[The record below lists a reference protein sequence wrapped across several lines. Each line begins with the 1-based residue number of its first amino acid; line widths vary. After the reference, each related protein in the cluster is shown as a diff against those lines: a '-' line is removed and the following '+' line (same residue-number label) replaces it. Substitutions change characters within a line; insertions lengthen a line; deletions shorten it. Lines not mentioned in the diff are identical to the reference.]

1 MPTQPVSYVPNSY
14 FSFPYAVTSFDNS
27 AACAS
32 AVTACSEN
40 FDICTANLGG
50 QGKGAFGVTIQ
61 VPGGGGVT
69 VGGSAQSLGPS
80 ATSICSSLS
89 SEACSALE
97 TTQCS
102 TLGGG
107 SGTARLQSTP
117 GVIGAVVAA
126 AWAVGI
132 LIS

>member
-1 MPTQPVSYVPNSY
+1 MPNSY

-40 FDICTANLGG
+40 FDACTANLGG
-50 QGKGAFGVTIQ
+50 GSQGGFGVTIE

-69 VGGSAQSLGPS
+69 VGGSVQSLGPS

-89 SEACSALE
+89 SEACSAVQA
-97 TTQCS
+97 THCGS
-102 TLGGG
+102 FGDG
-107 SGTARLQSTP
+107 SGTASLHSTP
-117 GVIGAVVAA
+117 GVIGAAAAVAA
-126 AWAVGI
+126 WSAA
-132 LIS
+132 LLLS